1 LRHDLG
7 PGLLA
12 LLRQQPRQ
20 LITVLRDA
28 ACLLLGGFCRLLSP
42 RFCSQPSNSEPLTL
56 ALSRPVFGHHATPL
70 IAPEPS
76 GAK

>member
-1 LRHDLG
+1 
-7 PGLLA
+7 
-12 LLRQQPRQ
+12 
-20 LITVLRDA
+20 
-28 ACLLLGGFCRLLSP
+28 LLSP